1 MDSST
6 KESLYAIVKTGRD
19 LMKILPTSSASKDT
33 LSGYEREIQRL
44 IANHNAKS
52 APRLWETITNTTK
65 SKRTYHRR
73 LAALR
78 HHIKTSLDRLVP
90 LQDAQQK
97 MGTTIEW
104 IATVTSLKQII
115 ELNALVET
123 NRGTCP
129 IHEPAKRH
137 SKRQDLRGL
146 PSDWREQMLYEFES
160 SKYRTD
166 FMIAAVTGCRPAELQ
181 KGIEIR
187 TTSTSIT
194 FRIEGAK
201 VKEQQGQPWREI
213 HYQINDD
220 SNLIIRSL
228 HSEIFNEF
236 GEEALLAV
244 TESKVNFTS
253 AIRRIGKKLWPRRN
267 SEITPYS
274 LRHQAAS
281 DFKRYLCEEDVSIAL
296 GHTVDETKRLYG
308 QAQMASG
315 SGALAPSAVSAARA
329 VKNTKKAIPSKSAG
343 PKR

>member
-1 MDSST
+1 MLQP
-6 KESLYAIVKTGRD
+6 SLA
-19 LMKILPTSSASKDT
+19 SATT
-33 LSGYEREIQRL
+33 LTGYEREIQRL
-44 IANHNAKS
+44 ITKHSTKS
-52 APRLWETITNTTK
+52 ATQLWDAMTTSTQ

-78 HHIKTSLDRLVP
+78 HYIKSSLDRLVP
-90 LQDAQQK
+90 AQDIQQK
-97 MGTTIEW
+97 IGNTMEW
-104 IATVTSLKQII
+104 IATVSSIKNLI
-115 ELNALVET
+115 ELNELVEA
-123 NRGTCP
+123 NRGFCP
-129 IHEPAKRH
+129 ILEPAKRH

-146 PSDWREQMLYEFES
+146 PANWREQMLVEFEN

-187 TTSTSIT
+187 TTSTSIA

-201 VKEQQGQPWREI
+201 VKEHQGQPWREI
-213 HYQINDD
+213 HYQITDESD
-220 SNLIIRSL
+220 QIVRLL
-228 HSEIFNEF
+228 HNEIFSEF
-236 GEEALLAV
+236 GEEALLAI

-253 AIRRIGKKLWPRRN
+253 AVRRVGKKLWPRRN

-281 DFKRYLCEEDVSIAL
+281 EFKRNLSEEDVSIAL

-315 SGALAPSAVSAARA
+315 SGGLAPSAVNAARA
-329 VKNTKKAIPSKSAG
+329 IKATRKALPSKSVR
-343 PKR
+343 PRH